1 MRFKEW
7 RQLLLRL
14 KIAIS
19 QVADGAKE
27 QLSATQEISQQMQE
41 NSDISNDVNE
51 KARNTSDMAREA
63 AKISDHGK
71 LESVEMMRVVEKIEN
86 NSEEI
91 GKISDLIDEIAQQ
104 TNMLSLNASIEA
116 ARAGEQGRG
125 FSVVATEVGKLS

>member
-1 MRFKEW
+1 MASASSQVEN
-7 RQLLLRL
+7 
-14 KIAIS
+14 AIS

-71 LESVEMMRVVEKIEN
+71 LESVEMMQVVEKIEN

-104 TNMLSLNASIEA
+104 TNML
-116 ARAGEQGRG
+116 
-125 FSVVATEVGKLS
+125 